1 MDSRQLIRR
10 EFKMDIV
17 HFNQRQLA
25 ARWGVSEATLERWR
39 SDGIGPRYL
48 KLVGKVLYRHVDVE
62 AFEEASA
69 RAATP
74 GKRKP
79 RAQTAPVDESS
90 IPDRSFDFSRLVGP
104 AQRWYHV
111 VGAQGGK
118 VASNAHSLFESDN
131 NASELR
137 D

>member
-1 MDSRQLIRR
+1 MD
-10 EFKMDIV
+10 V
-17 HFNQRQLA
+17 VYFNQRQLA

-39 SDGIGPRYL
+39 SDGVGPRYL
-48 KLVGKVLYRHVDVE
+48 KLVGKVLYRHVDIE

-74 GKRKP
+74 GNRKP
-79 RAQTAPVDESS
+79 RAETASVDQSS
-90 IPDRSFDFSRLVGP
+90 IPDRSVDFSRLVGP

-111 VGAQGGK
+111 VGAQGGR
-118 VASNAHSLFESDN
+118 VASNPHSPFELDN

-137 D
+137 G

>member
-1 MDSRQLIRR
+1 
-10 EFKMDIV
+10 MDIV
-17 HFNQRQLA
+17 HFNRRQLA

-48 KLVGKVLYRHVDVE
+48 KLVGTVVYRHVDVE

-79 RAQTAPVDESS
+79 RPQTAPVDESS
-90 IPDRSFDFSRLVGP
+90 ISDRSFDFSRLVGP
-104 AQRWYHV
+104 AQRWYRV
-111 VGAQGGK
+111 VGAQGAK
-118 VASNAHSLFESDN
+118 VASDAHSLFESDN

>member
-1 MDSRQLIRR
+1 M
-10 EFKMDIV
+10 EVV
-17 HFNQRQLA
+17 HFNQKQLA
-25 ARWGVSEATLERWR
+25 ARWGVAEATLERWR

-48 KLVGKVLYRHVDVE
+48 KLVGKVLYRHVDIE

-69 RAATP
+69 RAATL

-79 RAQTAPVDESS
+79 RAETAPVDQSS
-90 IPDRSFDFSRLVGP
+90 IPDRSVDFLRLVGP

-111 VGAQGGK
+111 VGAQGGR
-118 VASNAHSLFESDN
+118 VASNPHSLFESDN
-131 NASELR
+131 NASELK